1 MYNFKRVEVSVVL
14 FSVTSSLLEK
24 QNEKKRVLHHSKHD
38 MFLIHRLNLQT
49 LTLMEEFGVKPD
61 VVTFSTIMNAWSS
74 AGIMD
79 KCKEIF
85 DDMIK
90 ASIEPDSH
98 TFSILAKGYVRAGE
112 PEKAEALLKVMA
124 SSGVHPNVVMFTT
137 IISGWCS
144 AGQMQ
149 YAIRVFERM
158 CKMDVSPNLKTFE
171 TLIWGYGEAKQP
183 WKAEEFLQVMDEMGV
198 TPTKNTLQ
206 LVSDAWRAIGFL
218 NEAKKISGDVE
229 YDDSTF
235 LNALE
240 DNNFERVVY
249 AKDSLSSLKQV
260 SNQNGSSPVNKRSQI
275 VLSRYCCLGGSINVA
290 TKSIM
295 LPHTCR
301 FNVKSLMI
309 FDKQRQVKIGIY
321 GFVNSC
327 RIMAL
332 N

>member
-1 MYNFKRVEVSVVL
+1 MEVTVVLVSVA
-14 FSVTSSLLEK
+14 SSLLEK
-24 QNEKKRVLHHSKHD
+24 QRRKKELHHSTHD
-38 MFLIHRLNLQT
+38 MFLIHRLNVQT

-74 AGIMD
+74 AGLMD
-79 KCKEIF
+79 KCQEIF

-144 AGQMQ
+144 AGQME
-149 YAIRVFERM
+149 YALRVFERM

-183 WKAEEFLQVMDEMGV
+183 WKAEEFLQIMDEMGV
-198 TPTKNTLQ
+198 SPTKNTLQ

-218 NEAKKISGDVE
+218 NEAKKISDDVE
-229 YDDSTF
+229 YDGRAF
-235 LNALE
+235 LNSLE
-240 DNNFERVVY
+240 DKQPGDNFERVY
-249 AKDSLSSLKQV
+249 PKDISNDSLASLKQV
-260 SNQNGSSPVNKRSQI
+260 TNQNGLSPVNKRSQI
-275 VLSRYCCLGGSINVA
+275 VLTRSTSFAGSINVA

-295 LPHTCR
+295 VPHTCG
-301 FNVKSLMI
+301 FKVKSLMI
-309 FDKQRQVKIGIY
+309 FDKQCQVQIGIY

-327 RIMAL
+327 RMVAL